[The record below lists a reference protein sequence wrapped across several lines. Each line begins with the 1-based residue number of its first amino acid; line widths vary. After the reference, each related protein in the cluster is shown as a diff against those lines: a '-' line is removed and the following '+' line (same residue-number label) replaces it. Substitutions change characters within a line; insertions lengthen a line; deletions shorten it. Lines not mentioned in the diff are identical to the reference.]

1 MKSETWNAFFEYNAS
16 VNHRRLALSLAALLA
31 VPAAARAD
39 TTLSGVCPDGSF
51 FIVQSRSA
59 IPCKNARLAAPDE
72 LPPVRPYLLPKPY
85 TWYVDQESR
94 NPNNPYN
101 VLETAQKI
109 RDARAGIDSS
119 APQPGP
125 AAAPQAMRSPPPPV
139 GAAVKPEPA
148 PLPQSSPVAL
158 GDSDLRDL
166 VRLVALRQ
174 EQAPAALEIAN
185 VHGQKS
191 LRIEVAWSSSF
202 EAFALQALS
211 RRAGESHVLVW
222 TAQAERDADFHPNF
236 FVVQHGRTFRPDPEK
251 PTEIGF
257 LLGAPGNLPSGEMAV
272 GYLVMPQTFDPA
284 APLEVYWNDRSV
296 TATLAPAVTAAATH

>member
-1 MKSETWNAFFEYNAS
+1 
-16 VNHRRLALSLAALLA
+16 VNHRCLALSLAALWLA
-31 VPAAARAD
+31 PAAVRAD

-59 IPCKNARLAAPDE
+59 IPCAHPHLADPSD

-85 TWYVDQESR
+85 SWYVDQEAR

-101 VLETAQKI
+101 VLENAQRI
-109 RDARAGIDSS
+109 RDARAGIP
-119 APQPGP
+119 AQGP
-125 AAAPQAMRSPPPPV
+125 AQAPPPAPQATRSPPPPQ
-139 GAAVKPEPA
+139 GAAGVKPEPA
-148 PLPQSSPVAL
+148 PPSSPVAL
-158 GDSDLRDL
+158 ADGDLRDL

-174 EQAPAALEIAN
+174 QQAPAALEIAN

-191 LRIEVAWSSSF
+191 LRIEVAYSSSF
-202 EAFALQALS
+202 ESFALQSLA
-211 RRAGESHVLVW
+211 RRPGDGHVLVW
-222 TAQAERDADFHPNF
+222 TAQAERDADFQPNF

-251 PTEIGF
+251 PLEVGF

-272 GYLVMPQTFDPA
+272 GYLVMPQSFDPA

-296 TATLAPAVTAAATH
+296 TAVLAPAVTAGTSH